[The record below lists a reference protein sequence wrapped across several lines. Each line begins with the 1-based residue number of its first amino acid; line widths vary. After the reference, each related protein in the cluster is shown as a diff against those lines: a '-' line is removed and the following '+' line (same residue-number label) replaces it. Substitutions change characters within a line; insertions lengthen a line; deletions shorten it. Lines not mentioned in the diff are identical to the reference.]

1 MEVSDGESGFL
12 PELAFPSSPNSADDV
27 IGPSLV
33 WLGSR
38 DLTSGGMPFISMC
51 LKIKIFIVT
60 TVSKQEFLI
69 RLIQEL
75 DIGL

>member
-1 MEVSDGESGFL
+1 MEVSDGERGFL
-12 PELAFPSSPNSADDV
+12 PELAFPSSPNNADDV

-51 LKIKIFIVT
+51 LKIKSLIVT
-60 TVSKQEFLI
+60 TVFEQEALSSYQFV
-69 RLIQEL
+69 
-75 DIGL
+75 